1 MARVFMCAT
10 ALLASFCFVVPRP
23 EHPRFQANQLRFRK
37 ADRHCKQTAPSMASA
52 TLCFSLSLITGV
64 LTRTW
69 QARSSGRVP
78 LRHCRLSSIEN
89 ESMLLMAEARR
100 LRAEA
105 AKLEEEQLRAK
116 ELMMLRG
123 GLELAQSSRVQHQPD
138 LPQPMTAPALKAPTH
153 VKPRIEPQRET
164 QPARSAQPE
173 PAKPVEDV
181 EYEIPVMDHSLRLL
195 ATLPY
200 LLPAIDA
207 WRFFGVG
214 IAFEAWPA
222 LYMEWTSLATEVPD
236 DFPHIFGALYPVLLF
251 GMPLIAGRRRLPVLL
266 RMNLNQAF
274 LFSGILCLA
283 FHLPVLLFGMP
294 LIAGRRRLP
303 VLLRMNLNQAFLFSG
318 ILCLAFHLSS
328 FSRWLAFL
336 CAGDD
341 AVYVPAAAEPPLMPG
356 GHVLLPLMVACI
368 VYSIYCTLCK
378 GSSPDKIPFI
388 SAEARRSLGTSP
400 TALRSKSCSNFLERK
415 SQSHKILPGD
425 HRDDA

>member
-1 MARVFMCAT
+1 
-10 ALLASFCFVVPRP
+10 
-23 EHPRFQANQLRFRK
+23 
-37 ADRHCKQTAPSMASA
+37 
-52 TLCFSLSLITGV
+52 
-64 LTRTW
+64 
-69 QARSSGRVP
+69 
-78 LRHCRLSSIEN
+78 
-89 ESMLLMAEARR
+89 MLLIAEARR

-116 ELMMLRG
+116 ELMILRG
-123 GLELAQSSRVQHQPD
+123 GLELAKSSRVQHQPD
-138 LPQPMTAPALKAPTH
+138 LPQPMTAPAVIAPTH

-164 QPARSAQPE
+164 EPPRSAQPE
-173 PAKPVEDV
+173 PPAKPVEDV

-214 IAFEAWPA
+214 IASEAWPA

-236 DFPHIFGALYPVLLF
+236 DFPHIFGALY
-251 GMPLIAGRRRLPVLL
+251 
-266 RMNLNQAF
+266 
-274 LFSGILCLA
+274 
-283 FHLPVLLFGMP
+283 PVLLFGMP

-400 TALRSKSCSNFLERK
+400 TALRSKSCSKFLERK
-415 SQSHKILPGD
+415 SRSHKILSGD

>member
-1 MARVFMCAT
+1 
-10 ALLASFCFVVPRP
+10 
-23 EHPRFQANQLRFRK
+23 
-37 ADRHCKQTAPSMASA
+37 
-52 TLCFSLSLITGV
+52 
-64 LTRTW
+64 
-69 QARSSGRVP
+69 
-78 LRHCRLSSIEN
+78 
-89 ESMLLMAEARR
+89 MLLMAEARR

-283 FHLPVLLFGMP
+283 FHL
-294 LIAGRRRLP
+294 
-303 VLLRMNLNQAFLFSG
+303 
-318 ILCLAFHLSS
+318 SS

>member
-283 FHLPVLLFGMP
+283 FHL
-294 LIAGRRRLP
+294 
-303 VLLRMNLNQAFLFSG
+303 
-318 ILCLAFHLSS
+318 SS